1 VFTVTDTVSTTLR
14 DLRARVAGWPARRVD
29 AVLAGVVL
37 VEALV
42 EALLAGAPLGARLA
56 VLGPAVLV
64 AAGIGL
70 RRVEALAA
78 ATLAVLGIWAVNL
91 LDRPIQEAL
100 QGVYFGWLFVTY
112 TLAARETGRRLAL
125 GVLLTVIGAVAIV
138 ATADDHATTDYVI
151 ALVLFVAGPVL
162 AGRLLHHRLHLSRAL
177 AEKAHRADRE
187 RQVRAEE
194 LVADERARIAGEL
207 HDVVAHSLGAMTIQA
222 AAARRLAAKDAARAA
237 GAFEAI
243 EKTGREALAELRT
256 LLDVLRD
263 EGGDQPLAPRPGM
276 AGLDD
281 LVERVRH
288 AGLPVDLEVHGTM
301 PPGVP
306 AGIDLTAYRV
316 VQEALGAALEHGA
329 AGRAAVWVG
338 FDADQLELRVVDDGT
353 RAGSRPLLGMRE
365 RVQLY
370 GGELLAGP
378 AQAGGHEVRARLPLE
393 GVPA

>member
-1 VFTVTDTVSTTLR
+1 MFTVLDTVSTRLR
-14 DLRARVAGWPARRVD
+14 DLRARVTEWPAQRLD
-29 AVLAGVVL
+29 AALAGVL
-37 VEALV
+37 LAEALV
-42 EALLAGAPLGARLA
+42 EALLAGARLGARLA
-56 VLGPAVLV
+56 VLGPAGLV
-64 AAGIGL
+64 ATAVAL
-70 RRVEALAA
+70 RRVQPLAA
-78 ATLAVLGIWAVNL
+78 VGLAVLGIWAVNL
-91 LDRPIQEAL
+91 LDRPIQDAL
-100 QGVYFGWLFVTY
+100 QGVYFAWLFVTY
-112 TLAARETGRRLAL
+112 SFAARETGRRLVL
-125 GVLLTVIGAVAIV
+125 GAVLTVAGVVAIV
-138 ATADDHATTDYVI
+138 ATSDDHAATDYVI
-151 ALVLFVAGPVL
+151 ALVLFAAGPVL

-177 AEKAHRADRE
+177 AEKARRVERDRE
-187 RQVRAEE
+187 VRAEE
-194 LVADERARIAGEL
+194 LVSDERARIAGEL

-263 EGGDQPLAPRPGM
+263 DGGDRPLAPRPGM
-276 AGLDD
+276 AALDE
-281 LVERVRH
+281 LVARVRH

-301 PPGVP
+301 PSALP

-316 VQEALGAALEHGA
+316 VQEALGAALEHGG
-329 AGRAAVWVG
+329 AGRATVWVG

-378 AQAGGHEVRARLPLE
+378 AAAGGHEVRARLPLE
-393 GVPA
+393 AVPA